1 MAFLE
6 APIPTERSHVQLEVD
21 DEPTVP
27 EEPTASL
34 PFAARSKAQKLGAGG
49 GRSVLDQL
57 KEDGGLF
64 ENDVDQLG
72 VFIIWV

>member
-34 PFAARSKAQKLGAGG
+34 PFAARKLGAGGG

-64 ENDVDQLG
+64 ENDVD
-72 VFIIWV
+72 